1 MTERRGLRVDARVK
15 HNNGCKR
22 SGSPLLTMFNE
33 TRQIHMVPPTT
44 PVSAVR
50 VTFED
55 LSRLPVERLA
65 RLLLDR
71 AAEDPM
77 LLTRL
82 HATIEA
88 GAPQPATTGNP
99 PRQDS
104 GVHIVG
110 DSPAMRHVAEL
121 IRRFT
126 RTDEP
131 VLITGESGTGKELVA
146 RAIHQ
151 SSSRSGG
158 PFVAVN
164 CAAIP
169 PTLVASE
176 LFGYEKGAF
185 TGAATRTKGQIEHA
199 HGGTL
204 FLDEIGDMP
213 TELQGHLLRFLQE
226 GQIVRV
232 GGRETINVNVRV
244 VSATNVRLREAI
256 AEGRFREDLYYR
268 LNVLMLPLP
277 PLRQRREDVDM
288 LARHFL
294 QGAAQDFS
302 RDVTDFEPEALA
314 ALRSAS
320 WPGNVRELMS
330 VVRRAVVI
338 GDGDRVTRADLMGL
352 EHDAS
357 APPRSSRPMARQPV
371 ASPMPRPGS
380 EEEREALLDALTRT
394 QENVTLTAQELGV
407 SRVTLY
413 RMLRRHAI
421 SLSRG
426 LREAPLGSRRSAP
439 ETGPASEPDITPWR

>member
-1 MTERRGLRVDARVK
+1 
-15 HNNGCKR
+15 
-22 SGSPLLTMFNE
+22 
-33 TRQIHMVPPTT
+33 MVPPSNPSTT
-44 PVSAVR
+44 VR
-50 VTFED
+50 VTFKD

-77 LLTRL
+77 LLSRL
-82 HATIEA
+82 HASIEEGSPSVA
-88 GAPQPATTGNP
+88 GPASPQLSSDTV
-99 PRQDS
+99 RL
-104 GVHIVG
+104 VG
-110 DSPAMRHVAEL
+110 ESAAMSQVTQL
-121 IRRFT
+121 IKRFT

-131 VLITGESGTGKELVA
+131 VLVTGESGTGKELVA

-151 SSSRSGG
+151 GSARCHG

-169 PTLVASE
+169 ANLVASE

-185 TGAATRTKGQIEHA
+185 TGAMARTKGQIEHA

-213 TELQGHLLRFLQE
+213 IELQGHLLRFLQE

-232 GGRETINVNVRV
+232 GGREAINVNVRI

-277 PLRQRREDVDM
+277 PLRARREDIAV

-294 QGAAQDFS
+294 QEAARDFD
-302 RDVTDFEPEALA
+302 RQVTDFEADALEALHLHA
-314 ALRSAS
+314 

-338 GDGDRVTRADLMGL
+338 GDGDRIQRADLMGL
-352 EHDAS
+352 EEEL
-357 APPRSSRPMARQPV
+357 PRSVPDARNQATV
-371 ASPMPRPGS
+371 SPAVLRPGS
-380 EEEREALLDALTRT
+380 DEERQALQDALSRT
-394 QENVTLTAQELGV
+394 QENVTLTAQALGV

-421 SLSRG
+421 SLNRG
-426 LREAPLGSRRSAP
+426 LREAPVAGRR
-439 ETGPASEPDITPWR
+439 PAELSCADATD

>member
-1 MTERRGLRVDARVK
+1 MA
-15 HNNGCKR
+15 
-22 SGSPLLTMFNE
+22 SS
-33 TRQIHMVPPTT
+33 TT
-44 PVSAVR
+44 SAPAVH
-50 VTFED
+50 VTFQD

-82 HATIEA
+82 HATIEE
-88 GAPQPATTGNP
+88 GTPQTTSPAIASHEDTSV
-99 PRQDS
+99 R
-104 GVHIVG
+104 IVG
-110 DSPAMRHVAEL
+110 DGPAMRQVAEL

-151 SSSRSGG
+151 SSSRRAG

-169 PTLVASE
+169 ANLVASE

-185 TGAATRTKGQIEHA
+185 TGAVARTKGQIEHA

-213 TELQGHLLRFLQE
+213 TDLQGHLLRFLQE

-232 GGRETINVNVRV
+232 GGRETINVNVRI

-277 PLRQRREDVDM
+277 PLRERREDIEL
-288 LARHFL
+288 LAHYFL
-294 QGAAQDFS
+294 QEAARDFG
-302 RDVTDFEPEALA
+302 RNVTGFDTEALA
-314 ALRSAS
+314 VLRTAP

-338 GDGDRVTRADLMGL
+338 GDGERVMRTDLMGL
-352 EHDAS
+352 EESQHLAS
-357 APPRSSRPMARQPV
+357 PAPPP
-371 ASPMPRPGS
+371 SPSHSLAPPLLRPGS
-380 EEEREALLDALTRT
+380 EEERHALLGALART

-421 SLSRG
+421 SLNRG
-426 LREAPLGSRRSAP
+426 LREAPVGSRRP
-439 ETGPASEPDITPWR
+439 TVDSEAIGEPKMA

>member
-1 MTERRGLRVDARVK
+1 MA
-15 HNNGCKR
+15 
-22 SGSPLLTMFNE
+22 SSAGS
-33 TRQIHMVPPTT
+33 VPT
-44 PVSAVR
+44 VR
-50 VTFED
+50 VTFQD

-82 HATIEA
+82 HATIEERA
-88 GAPQPATTGNP
+88 PDTTPAPQTAVRIIGN
-99 PRQDS
+99 
-104 GVHIVG
+104 
-110 DSPAMRHVAEL
+110 SPAMRHVAEL

-131 VLITGESGTGKELVA
+131 VLITGESGTGKELAA
-146 RAIHQ
+146 RAIHD
-151 SSSRSGG
+151 SSRRRGG

-169 PTLVASE
+169 ANLVASE

-185 TGAATRTKGQIEHA
+185 TGAAARSRGQIEHA
-199 HGGTL
+199 DGGTL

-213 TELQGHLLRFLQE
+213 TDLQGHLLRFLQE

-232 GGRETINVNVRV
+232 GGRETVNVNVRIV
-244 VSATNVRLREAI
+244 AATNVRLREAI
-256 AEGRFREDLYYR
+256 SGGRFREDLYYR

-277 PLRQRREDVDM
+277 PLRERREDIEQ

-294 QGAAQDFS
+294 LEAARDFG
-302 RDVTDFEPEALA
+302 RHVLDFEPEALA
-314 ALRSAS
+314 ALQCSQ

-338 GDGDRVTRADLMGL
+338 GDGERVRRHDLMGL
-352 EHDAS
+352 DDSLQPPGSPPAPQPGG
-357 APPRSSRPMARQPV
+357 APPLL
-371 ASPMPRPGS
+371 RPGS
-380 EEEREALLDALTRT
+380 QEERQALLEALART
-394 QENVTLTAQELGV
+394 HENVTLTAQELGV

-413 RMLRRHAI
+413 RMLRRHTIA
-421 SLSRG
+421 LNRG
-426 LREAPLGSRRSAP
+426 LREAPVGSRRPPRMNDLGSAD
-439 ETGPASEPDITPWR
+439 TRA